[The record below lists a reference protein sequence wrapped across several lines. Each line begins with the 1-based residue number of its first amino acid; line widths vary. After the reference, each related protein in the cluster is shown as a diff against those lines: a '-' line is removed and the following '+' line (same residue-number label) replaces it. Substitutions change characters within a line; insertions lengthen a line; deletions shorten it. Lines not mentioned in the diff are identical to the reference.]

1 MHAYAYAHLL
11 TRRGVWPV
19 DAIPVRLAAS
29 RRPCR
34 SSHRLSGGLRWPL
47 YHPRLRAGLT
57 EPPAISRRRNLMRHS
72 TSCNIEDRGSLGT
85 TIVHVSIVSS
95 EAVVPILPDASKYVS
110 LKYTKMNSY
119 NFHCK
124 QCRDESN

>member
-19 DAIPVRLAAS
+19 DAIPVRLAS

-34 SSHRLSGGLRWPL
+34 SPHRLSGGLRWPL

-57 EPPAISRRRNLMRHS
+57 EPPATSHRRNLMRHN
-72 TSCNIEDRGSLGT
+72 TPCNIEVRGSLGT
-85 TIVHVSIVSS
+85 TVVHISLVTS
-95 EAVVPILPDASKYVS
+95 EAAVPILPDASKYVS

-119 NFHCK
+119 NFNCK
-124 QCRDESN
+124 QCRDEIN